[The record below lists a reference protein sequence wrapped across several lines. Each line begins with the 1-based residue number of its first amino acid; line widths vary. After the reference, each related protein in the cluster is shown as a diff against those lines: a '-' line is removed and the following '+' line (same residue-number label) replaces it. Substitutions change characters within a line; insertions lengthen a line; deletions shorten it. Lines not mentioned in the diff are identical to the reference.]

1 MDMVMVTVKDIAER
15 VGVSA
20 TTVSIVLNGKAEQRG
35 ITKATQDKIYQ
46 AMKDLKY
53 QPNLS
58 ARRLRSGDN
67 EPALIA
73 FFWPTDFR
81 LSILAS
87 FLNAYSKRIRETDFN
102 CELVVQT
109 YENDALEKFSG
120 SLLKNVYNAVIIGA
134 CSRKDLQQ
142 LETLPLQMPVVLIN
156 RESSA
161 FSTVSV
167 DNDAVGKL
175 AAEQFA
181 QKGFREIAVFSSG
194 KAFIAS
200 NQRTLAFLSACEE
213 KGISIRKEHIFQDD
227 STADG
232 GYRMAKQFCRL
243 GHPAEAVFC
252 DSDMIAFGA
261 LKAFQENSVRIP
273 EDLQLLTIEIT
284 SSELT
289 THASPALS
297 IIKMPTELIGA
308 SIIDLLQDKL
318 KTHNTDA
325 IHIEIAPELIL
336 RESFTLP

>member
-1 MDMVMVTVKDIAER
+1 VVDIVTVKDIAEK

-20 TTVSIVLNGKAEQRG
+20 TTVSIVLNGKSEQRG

-46 AMKDLKY
+46 AMKELGY

-58 ARRLRSGDN
+58 ARRLRAGDN
-67 EPALIA
+67 EPSVIA
-73 FFWPTDFR
+73 FFWPADFR

-87 FLNAYSKRIRETDFN
+87 FLNAYSKRIREIGFN

-120 SLLKNVYNAVIIGA
+120 SLLKNTYNAVIVGA
-134 CSRKDLQQ
+134 CSHKDLIQ

-156 RESSA
+156 RMSSV

-167 DNDAVGKL
+167 DNDAIGRL

-181 QKGFREIAVFSSG
+181 RKGSRKIAVFSSG
-194 KAFIAS
+194 SMFIAT
-200 NQRTLAFLSACEE
+200 NQRTKAFLSACDE
-213 KGISIRKEHIFQDD
+213 KGIIVQKEHIFQDD

-232 GYRMAKQFCRL
+232 GYRMAKKFCDL
-243 GHPAEAVFC
+243 GNPAEAVFC

-261 LKAFQENSVRIP
+261 LKAFRENNVRIP
-273 EDLQLLTIEIT
+273 EDLEVLSIEIT

-289 THASPALS
+289 SHSAPALS
-297 IIKMPTELIGA
+297 VIRMPTDIIGA
-308 SIIDLLQDKL
+308 SAINLLQEKL
-318 KTHNTDA
+318 KTHDQEP
-325 IHIEIAPELIL
+325 IHIEIPPELVL
-336 RESFTLP
+336 RESFLLP